1 MKKKQDYKGR
11 AAYASSAAETVFY
24 RRSPEQLQ
32 STLAFMLG
40 KDGGRHFK
48 FQAAELK
55 PLRECLLWL
64 RENNVHVKVYLT
76 TYERFQ
82 NKLSEIQT
90 VVPQGSTDARVRMQR
105 KHRVRNTAESTTL
118 ANILGSES
126 CVLVV
131 VDPVD
136 LPKTWKTVDLLAEK
150 IGEAQYRGTPESAE
164 GKSAVTL
171 SFDSARDLQSSAQS
185 LRTLA

>member
-1 MKKKQDYKGR
+1 MLGLVLVPRLYWQNAPEAPFDQLKTEDARGRLSCCNLDSSMKKKQDYKGR

-76 TYERFQ
+76 TF
-82 NKLSEIQT
+82 
-90 VVPQGSTDARVRMQR
+90 
-105 KHRVRNTAESTTL
+105 
-118 ANILGSES
+118 
-126 CVLVV
+126 
-131 VDPVD
+131 
-136 LPKTWKTVDLLAEK
+136 
-150 IGEAQYRGTPESAE
+150 
-164 GKSAVTL
+164 
-171 SFDSARDLQSSAQS
+171 
-185 LRTLA
+185 